1 MKRIVILTIALC
13 ALLLS
18 LAGCAKRKHRKPP
31 LERADLTV
39 RFFKSIRE
47 KNSELAVRQ
56 GKQLLALDPSADHI
70 RHLISLQQSN
80 DAIVSAQKMI
90 DQGKINDALK
100 LVRENSA
107 KHSDNHTLTEAYS
120 RLLQLRNAERLLRAM
135 HRARNSS
142 SMRGARIAARAGLS
156 LNMTPKLENFL
167 TAYEKRE
174 SALAAQEKA
183 MTRKAEEAAKLA
195 AEQAKLEDI
204 KRKAEDKKFAAES
217 AKKIAEGERVSQ
229 AAGGVD

>member
-47 KNSELAVRQ
+47 KKSDLAVRQ
-56 GKQLLALDPSADHI
+56 GRQLIAIDPSAEYI
-70 RHLISLQQSN
+70 RDLISLQQSN
-80 DAIVSAQKMI
+80 DTIISAQKMV
-90 DQGKINDALK
+90 DQGKISDALK
-100 LVRENSA
+100 LVRENS
-107 KHSDNHTLTEAYS
+107 KKYSDNHTLSDAYS

-135 HRARNSS
+135 SRARNSS

-156 LNMTPKLENFL
+156 LNMTPQLERFIVE
-167 TAYEKRE
+167 YEKRE
-174 SALAAQEKA
+174 TALAAQEKA
-183 MTRKAEEAAKLA
+183 QTRKAEKAAKLA
-195 AEQAKLEDI
+195 AEQAKLEDV

-217 AKKIAEGERVSQ
+217 AKKIAEGERVSK
-229 AAGGVD
+229 AAGGAD